1 MIQAEHIVRGSL
13 RGFSLVELMVTIT
26 ISAILLMVAV
36 PAFNDAVL
44 GSKLS
49 SLANDFVAST
59 NLARSE
65 AIKRNAV
72 VTMCAST
79 NGTSCASGDWQQGW
93 VILSGSTV
101 IQSHSSA
108 PTGFYMTDQANAVNT
123 MSFQPTGVGTTQI
136 TLTVCRA
143 TPTVGSDERVVTVS
157 ATGRASVARTTN
169 GVCP

>member
-1 MIQAEHIVRGSL
+1 MIVGLH
-13 RGFSLVELMVTIT
+13 GFSLVELMVTIL

-49 SLANDFVAST
+49 ALANNFVASS

-72 VTMCAST
+72 VTLCAST
-79 NGTSCASGDWQQGW
+79 NGTSCASGNWQQGW
-93 VILSGSTV
+93 VMLSGTTV
-101 IQSHSSA
+101 IQSQPAA
-108 PTGFYMTDQANAVNT
+108 PTGFLMVDASAVNS
-123 MSFQPTGVGTTQI
+123 MSFQPTGVGTTQV

-143 TPTVGSDERVVTVS
+143 TPTVGSDKRVVTVS
-157 ATGRASVARTTN
+157 ATGHASVTRGTTN